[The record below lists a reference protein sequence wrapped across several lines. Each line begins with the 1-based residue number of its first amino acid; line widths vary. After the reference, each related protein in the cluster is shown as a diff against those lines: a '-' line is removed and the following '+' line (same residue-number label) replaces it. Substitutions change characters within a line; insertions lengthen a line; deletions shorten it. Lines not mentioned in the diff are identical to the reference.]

1 MCTKW
6 AHFLPVLLWAPIEP
20 FSHEDAPLSWL
31 YNSFSF
37 IDKRF
42 PVQARI
48 TGALQIS
55 LNVAKQNPQ
64 NFKVL
69 HPVLQVLKIYAGSR
83 KYSLF
88 LHDSELFANFNERFQ
103 KLFLS
108 EKTFQILTQLFCF
121 NSEVY
126 IYFHTGWPKKWP
138 NAMRYRRKMSG
149 LWKCFKRC
157 AVAKD

>member
-1 MCTKW
+1 M
-6 AHFLPVLLWAPIEP
+6 
-20 FSHEDAPLSWL
+20 
-31 YNSFSF
+31 
-37 IDKRF
+37 
-42 PVQARI
+42 QARI

-103 KLFLS
+103 KTVPKWEDFPNTNTIILLQQWSVHLFS
-108 EKTFQILTQLFCF
+108 YRMTKKVTQR
-121 NSEVY
+121 
-126 IYFHTGWPKKWP
+126 
-138 NAMRYRRKMSG
+138 NA
-149 LWKCFKRC
+149 L
-157 AVAKD
+157 